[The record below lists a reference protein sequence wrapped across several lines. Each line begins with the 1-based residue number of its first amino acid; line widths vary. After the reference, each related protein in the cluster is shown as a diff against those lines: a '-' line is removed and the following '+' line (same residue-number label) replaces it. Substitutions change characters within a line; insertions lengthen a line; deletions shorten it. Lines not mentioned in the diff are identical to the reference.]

1 MDNNIQIPNC
11 DHVQL
16 EGQALYHERRMA
28 GVAQQMTDGT
38 FDFVAKPRR
47 KSQAMLI
54 KKLAH
59 GRVSRTKDGDVQLWL
74 KVSPEENINISQ
86 AVAEEAQA
94 AAEAIQQYQLRK

>member
-1 MDNNIQIPNC
+1 MCSSKARPSTTS
-11 DHVQL
+11 
-16 EGQALYHERRMA
+16 A
-28 GVAQQMTDGT
+28 AQQMTDGT

>member
-1 MDNNIQIPNC
+1 MDKNIQISNC

-16 EGQALYHERRMA
+16 EGQAFYDERRYFLFSPLDPA
-28 GVAQQMTDGT
+28 PHQV
-38 FDFVAKPRR
+38 PRR

-74 KVSPEENINISQ
+74 KVGTDENINISQ
-86 AVAEEAQA
+86 AIAEEAQA